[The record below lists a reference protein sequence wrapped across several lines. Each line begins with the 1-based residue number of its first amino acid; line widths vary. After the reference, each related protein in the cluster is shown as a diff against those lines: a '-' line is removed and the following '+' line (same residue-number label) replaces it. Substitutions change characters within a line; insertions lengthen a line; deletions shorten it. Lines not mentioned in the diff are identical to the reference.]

1 MGYLLQADIFNLSRL
16 MLTFSIFF
24 CAKDDLFI
32 ICCVCA
38 CACVCV
44 FFFYFIYL
52 FIFFNERSFDLL
64 DGCMNLPSVVFLC
77 AGGFA
82 NDFFRV

>member
-44 FFFYFIYL
+44 FFSFLLFIY
-52 FIFFNERSFDLL
+52 FFLTKDHLICL
-64 DGCMNLPSVVFLC
+64 MG
-77 AGGFA
+77 A
-82 NDFFRV
+82 

>member
-38 CACVCV
+38 PVRACV
-44 FFFYFIYL
+44 FFLFFYFLL
-52 FIFFNERSFDLL
+52 FFFNERSFDLL
-64 DGCMNLPSVVFLC
+64 DGCMNLPSVVFCC